1 MVSASPLRKVSDV
14 AYADTKDFA
23 REHEGH
29 TLLLFCEEVMA
40 VTYYAD
46 AQGGTITTAWEVKD
60 SDLVETKETRLGCRT
75 CGVFDGPVM
84 DPEQIVV
91 TL

>member
-1 MVSASPLRKVSDV
+1 M
-14 AYADTKDFA
+14 ADAKDFA
-23 REHEGH
+23 REHDGR
-29 TLLLFCEEVMA
+29 TLLLFCDEVMS

-46 AQGGTITTAWEVKD
+46 SQGGTITTQWEEKD
-60 SDLVETKETRLGCRT
+60 SDVVETKETRLGCRT

-91 TL
+91 TW

>member
-46 AQGGTITTAWEVKD
+46 AQGGTITTAWEVQD
-60 SDLVETKETRLGCRT
+60 SDVVETKATRLGCVT

>member
-1 MVSASPLRKVSDV
+1 MS
-14 AYADTKDFA
+14 T
-23 REHEGH
+23 
-29 TLLLFCEEVMA
+29 T
-40 VTYYAD
+40 
-46 AQGGTITTAWEVKD
+46 TTA
-60 SDLVETKETRLGCRT
+60 KEHTVSTPTTALNPAAIVALQFEQEMYEMLRRAGVSEARIDAMRAT